1 MWPLLLDRM
10 HCQNNIDTFFEPTDF
25 NNETPIETV
34 ARRNEGLML
43 LCSVCGNDQGVR
55 PYDTGDTRPPKVR
68 KKRRCL
74 VEVDGRKCPDPFN
87 CRGKNDR
94 RNCILHHKG
103 DLSKLT
109 KRKVQVKYTKKC
121 RMCHMDGCPGVS
133 KRERCKNI
141 NVVAI

>member
-1 MWPLLLDRM
+1 MGTLQPM
-10 HCQNNIDTFFEPTDF
+10 DF
-25 NNETPIETV
+25 NNEAHTPTQTPTELV
-34 ARRNEGLML
+34 PVRNEGLML
-43 LCSVCGNDQGVR
+43 LCSVCGTDQGVR
-55 PYDTGDTRPPKVR
+55 RYNAEDTRPPKVR

-74 VEVDGRKCPDPFN
+74 VEVDGRKCLDPFN

-121 RMCHMDGCPGVS
+121 RMCGMEKCKGVS
-133 KRERCKNI
+133 NREKCKNI
-141 NVVAI
+141 NVVAV